1 VCLSVCVYVCL
12 SLATFPHY
20 CMDPDVIWGKSSGCP
35 LVVHCLADLQ
45 LVHRF
50 HCCDIIAPKA
60 KRQRVLVLALCL
72 VHVVVMLAFGVS
84 VGSQSDSA
92 GAATCRRPLQRLFLW
107 LASDVHCPANHVAF
121 TTISTKHSQTGCSEL
136 TS

>member
-1 VCLSVCVYVCL
+1 MCVCVCL
-12 SLATFPHY
+12 SLATFPDY
-20 CMDPDVIWGKSSGCP
+20 CIDLDVIWGNSSWCP

-45 LVHRF
+45 SMHRF
-50 HCCDIIAPKA
+50 HCCDSITPNA
-60 KRQRVLVLALCL
+60 KCQRVLVLALCL
-72 VHVVVMLAFGVS
+72 VHVVIMLAFGVS
-84 VGSQSDSA
+84 FGSQSDTA